1 MVNAQEKIQRHLAF
15 WNREK
20 VDRPLVGFQIGTY
33 FFADRFEAARRLMIP
48 GRELRAPDIVVE
60 EFLPDYE
67 RLYEQV
73 EHLEQ
78 DAFWTACP
86 FTSIPWME
94 GILGCKIKA
103 LESSFTSIPYLSNV
117 HQATVPLL
125 TEENAWL
132 EKFVE
137 FTEKLGQMARGRF
150 PAGQPIMRGPSD
162 MMGALRGQRDF
173 VLDFYDHP
181 EEAKALLNTVT
192 ERFLQVMER
201 YHARLKAFLGGYSMG
216 VFDLWA
222 PDRCI
227 WAQEDLSTLLDPDI
241 YHRYLAKLDETIC
254 RRYPYNAFHIHASSF
269 FILDDLMQIER
280 IMAIEI
286 TKDKGGASIE
296 EMVPQFWKILR
307 DKRLIIWGDLDYEDI
322 DIILRELPY
331 EGLYLHIVNEST
343 SRAAELMNHIKSQAH
358 SA

>member
-1 MVNAQEKIQRHLAF
+1 LDNAQENIQRHLAF

-33 FFADRFEAARRLMIP
+33 FFADRFESARRLMIP
-48 GRELRAPDIVVE
+48 GRELHPTDIVVE

-67 RLYEQV
+67 RLYQQIER
-73 EHLEQ
+73 LEQ

-103 LESSFTSIPYLSNV
+103 LESSFTSIPYLPDV
-117 HQATVPLL
+117 HNTKVLPGI
-125 TEENAWL
+125 EENAWL

-137 FTEKLGQMARGRF
+137 FTEKLVQMARGRF
-150 PAGQPIMRGPSD
+150 PTGQPIMRGPSD

-181 EEAKALLNTVT
+181 EETRALLNTVT
-192 ERFLQVMER
+192 ERFLQVMEQ
-201 YHARLKAFLGGYSMG
+201 YHAELKAFKGGYSMG

-227 WAQEDLSTLLDPDI
+227 WAQEDLSTLLNPNI
-241 YHRYLAKLDETIC
+241 YSQYLAKLDETIC
-254 RRYPYNAFHIHASSF
+254 AKYPYNAFHIHASSF
-269 FILDDLMQIER
+269 FILDDLLQIES
-280 IMAIEI
+280 IMAIEL
-286 TKDKGGASIE
+286 TKDIGGTSIE
-296 EMVPQFWKILR
+296 KMVPQFRKILR
-307 DKRLIIWGDLDYEDI
+307 DKRLIIWGDLDFEDI
-322 DIILRELPY
+322 DIILRKLPY
-331 EGLYLHIVNEST
+331 EGLYLHIVTEST
-343 SRAAELMNHIKSQAH
+343 TRAAELMDYIKSEAH